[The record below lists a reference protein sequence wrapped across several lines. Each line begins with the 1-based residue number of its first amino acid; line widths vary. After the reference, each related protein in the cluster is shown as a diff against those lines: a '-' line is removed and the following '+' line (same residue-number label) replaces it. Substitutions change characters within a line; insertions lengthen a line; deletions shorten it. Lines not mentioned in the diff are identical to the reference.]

1 MQEVQKVRER
11 YIKILNNAE
20 NPKEKCKEL
29 NKELLA
35 LDLTVY
41 LRDDMSF
48 DSILYN
54 SFAQSEIDEN
64 ISMHPEQVNI
74 INIIKNNDASV
85 ISAPTSFGKTFCVFE
100 YIVKYKPK
108 NVVLI
113 VPTLALVDEYRKKI
127 IHKYRLKFDGYK
139 IYTGIDID
147 KEYNFEQKNI
157 FILTHDK
164 VVNESCYS
172 KFEQIDFLVIDEV
185 YKLEKSSED
194 DRTLVL
200 NMAYYY
206 LAKVARKY
214 VLLAPYINEI
224 KDIENLEKKPILYFS
239 DYSPVVNDV
248 IIRDIANDKDREDE
262 CKKILAG
269 LSSDSKTLIYFPTVA
284 AIYSYIRN
292 VISNEDVIKEIPP
305 NIASFIEWAKKEI
318 HDDWGIVIALER
330 GYLVH
335 NGQLHIGTRM
345 FQMDCYEKNA
355 SYNRMLCT
363 STLLEG
369 VNTTAQNIIITR
381 PSRSSN
387 REDNNFSAFDFYN
400 LVGRA
405 GRLYK
410 HYLGT
415 AYYIK
420 GPRDPQYQKEDAIRS
435 VKFEITDDSED
446 IAMQTNNIEGRE
458 NLKEFLKELQM
469 TYDEYMLKI
478 GSRARVNTVK
488 NLYKSYEDNKNDL
501 LSELK
506 IQKENTTRGRY
517 WLVYQL
523 QKIINSLK
531 VHETLIIT
539 KLLDKRRPKI
549 KDIINDIRDE
559 NRNIDWIITSVIRIK
574 TSYIEYEFYN
584 KCQILKAF
592 MEKDKVEEELLKIY
606 DDKILT
612 TIEHIYYINSPQRK
626 MLKEFGIYERDIEKV
641 INVIGEDFDDN
652 VQLKE
657 KLQRNKERLTNLSFI
672 SDYIIK
678 NNI

>member
-1 MQEVQKVRER
+1 MQELQKVRER

-41 LRDDMSF
+41 LREDMSF

-74 INIIKNNDASV
+74 INIIKNNDASI

-127 IHKYRLKFDGYK
+127 IYKYRLKFDGYK

-172 KFEQIDFLVIDEV
+172 KFERIDFLVIDEV

-262 CKKILAG
+262 CEKILKG
-269 LSSDSKTLIYFPTVA
+269 IPSDSKTLIYFPTVT
-284 AIYSYIRN
+284 AIYNYIRN
-292 VISNEDVIKEIPP
+292 VISNEDVIEEIPS

-345 FQMDCYEKNA
+345 FQMDCYENNA

-420 GPRDPQYQKEDAIRS
+420 GPRDPQYQKKDAIRS
-435 VKFEITDDSED
+435 VKFEITDDSDD
-446 IAMQTNNIEGRE
+446 IAMQTNNIETRE

-488 NLYKSYEDNKNDL
+488 NLYRLYEDNKTDL

-517 WLVYQL
+517 HLVYQL
-523 QKIINSLK
+523 QKIINPLK
-531 VHETLIIT
+531 VNETLIIT

-549 KDIINDIRDE
+549 KDIINEIRDE
-559 NRNIDWIITSVIRIK
+559 KSNIDWIITSVIRIK

-592 MEKDKVEEELLKIY
+592 MEKDKVEEDLLKIY

-612 TIEHIYYINSPQRK
+612 TIEHIYFINSPQRK

-641 INVIGEDFDDN
+641 INIIGEDFDDN